1 MPRERRRRLSQ
12 RRVQVLCGL
21 LLAGVL
27 YAELEFNADY
37 EPVLAKGTPVVYA
50 AEQIAAD
57 PFERLI
63 RHDPLAALVEARGR
77 LVSESRDYACTFV
90 KQERIGSSIRAEQEV
105 AVKFRPRPY
114 SVMMHFI
121 RNPGLAQRAIY
132 IKGKWTDTDAD
143 DPALRELAVCQPGK
157 GLSLLLK
164 SIKQPIRG
172 TMAKRTSRRSMD
184 EFGFERAL
192 DLLIKYCQIAS
203 ERGEL
208 KLEFKGESHFDGRP
222 VWVIRRALPYTAEG
236 GRYPDRFA
244 NIYLDKAYLVPVAVY
259 CYSADDSDPLNLL
272 GKYEYRN
279 VRFSPGLTDK
289 DFDPVTYGM

>member
-1 MPRERRRRLSQ
+1 MPRERRRFSQ

-21 LLAGVL
+21 FLAGVL

-63 RHDPLAALVEARGR
+63 RHDPLAALVEARQR
-77 LVSESRDYACTFV
+77 LVRESRDYICNFV
-90 KQERIGSSIRAEQEV
+90 KQERIGSTIRAEQEV
-105 AVKFRPRPY
+105 SVKFRPQPY
-114 SVMMHFI
+114 SVMMHFV
-121 RNPGLAQRAIY
+121 RNAGLAQRAIY
-132 IKGKWTDTDAD
+132 IKGKWTDDDAD

-192 DLLIKYCQIAS
+192 DLLIKYCSMAT

-208 KLEFKGESHFDGRP
+208 TLEFKGESHFDGRP
-222 VWVIRRALPYTAEG
+222 VWVIRRVLPYTAEG
-236 GRYPDRFA
+236 GMYPDRIA
-244 NIYLDKAYLVPVAVY
+244 NIYIDKAYHVPVAVY
-259 CYSADDSDPLNLL
+259 CYSADDSDPMNLL

-279 VRFSPGLTDK
+279 VRFNPGLTDK
-289 DFDPVTYGM
+289 DFDPATYGM

>member
-1 MPRERRRRLSQ
+1 MPRERRRFSQ

-21 LLAGVL
+21 LLAGAL

-63 RHDPLAALVEARGR
+63 RHDPLAALLEARQQ
-77 LVSESRDYACTFV
+77 LVRESRDYVCNFV
-90 KQERIGSSIRAEQEV
+90 KQERIGSTIRAEQEV
-105 AVKFRPRPY
+105 SVKFRPRPY
-114 SVMMHFI
+114 SVMMHFV

-132 IKGKWTDTDAD
+132 VKDKWNDDDAD

-164 SIKQPIRG
+164 SIKQPIHG
-172 TMAKRTSRRSMD
+172 MMAKRTSRRSID
-184 EFGFERAL
+184 EWGFERAL
-192 DLLIKYCQIAS
+192 DLLITYCQMAN
-203 ERGEL
+203 EKGEL
-208 KLEFKGESHFDGRP
+208 KLDFKGESHFDGRP
-222 VWVIRRALPYTAEG
+222 VWVIRRVLPYTAEG
-236 GRYPDRFA
+236 GVYPDRIA
-244 NIYLDKAYLVPVAVY
+244 SIYIDKAYHVPVAVY
-259 CYSADDSDPLNLL
+259 CYSADDTDPMNLL

-289 DFDPVTYGM
+289 DFDPATYGM